1 MLIFLPAFICK
12 IEESLERR
20 DGLKDLEVRAKIIL
34 K

>member
-1 MLIFLPAFICK
+1 MLFFLLGFICK

-20 DGLKDLEVRAKIIL
+20 DGLKDLEVHARIIL